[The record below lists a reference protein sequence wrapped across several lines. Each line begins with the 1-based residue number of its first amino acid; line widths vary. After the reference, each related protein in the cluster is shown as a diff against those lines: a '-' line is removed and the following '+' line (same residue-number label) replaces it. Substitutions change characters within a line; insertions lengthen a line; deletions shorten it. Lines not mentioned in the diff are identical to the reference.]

1 VGVPGQVDILVGP
14 GTSAP
19 AAELA
24 NAVHGEL
31 EALGARPRIVRR
43 PRDPDEGVPLLVVA
57 PHEVLPAL
65 QAETRERFEWIVAQS
80 LLLVLA
86 HPSSNAWQTTLP
98 YAERAAAL
106 LHASDA
112 GVAAFKR
119 LGRRVRRFP
128 IGFHASFE
136 AADGPAAEREVDVAF
151 VGVTSPRRLRVLAEA
166 AGALAARGTAIHLPD
181 TSATPSGGVLD
192 YLGAD
197 ERNALYARSS
207 VVLDVQRDDDHAF
220 GWLRAVQ
227 AICNGAVVLAEDA
240 DDHLPLQPG
249 RHFLRVGDGDLGAS
263 VEAALADP
271 VRLEEIRAE
280 AAQFLRTELPL
291 SSAVAAVADLAD
303 DVHPAR
309 RRRRAPAAI
318 QQAGQPPAGRES
330 DPLIDELAAMV
341 TKQSAVLKKLFVD
354 LRLLR
359 RQLARLQHTIESPDE
374 AVVEVTRS
382 PAAQEGD
389 APQVS
394 VLVSVHNYERFV
406 LEALTSALAS
416 DEVDVE
422 LVVVDDASTDTSVAT
437 IKAFM
442 EGRPD
447 AAITL
452 VEQRINTGVQRAR
465 NHAFD
470 HVRAPYVF
478 VLDADN
484 LVYPRGLAKLVRAL
498 EADPRAG
505 YAYGLLERFS
515 GDRSIDLMNTHSW
528 DAARLAEEHYID
540 AMALI
545 RTDAWRSVGGYVT
558 EQALELGWEDYDLW
572 LSFAMAG
579 MHGTYV
585 REIVGRY
592 RIHGVSS
599 LTTTT
604 LDTELLR
611 RRLQE
616 RHAPFFEAASR
627 TP

>member
-1 VGVPGQVDILVGP
+1 MGVPGQVDILVGP

-24 NAVHGEL
+24 HAIRGEL
-31 EALGARPRIVRR
+31 EALGARPRVVRR
-43 PRDPDEGVPLLVVA
+43 PRDPAEGLPLLIVA

-65 QAETRERFEWIVAQS
+65 HAEMPEQFESVVAQS

-86 HPSSNAWQTTLP
+86 HPTAPAWRATLP
-98 YAERAAAL
+98 YAEHAAAL

-112 GVAAFKR
+112 GVAAFTR
-119 LGRRVRRFP
+119 LGRRVWRFP
-128 IGFHASFE
+128 IGYHASFE
-136 AADGPAAEREVDVAF
+136 SAERPPARDVDVAF
-151 VGVTSPRRLRVLAEA
+151 AGVASQRRLRVLAEA
-166 AGALAARGTAIHLPD
+166 ASELAERQTEIHLPD
-181 TSATPSGGVLD
+181 RAATPSAAALD
-192 YLGAD
+192 YLGAE

-207 VVLDVQRDDDHAF
+207 IALDVHRDDDHAF

-227 AICNGAVVLAEDA
+227 AMCNGAVVLTEEA

-249 RHFLRVGDGDLGAS
+249 RHFLQVQDGDLGAAIES
-263 VEAALADP
+263 ALADP
-271 VRLEEIRAE
+271 ERLDAIRAE
-280 AAQFLRTELPL
+280 ADRFLRTELPL
-291 SSAVAAVADLAD
+291 SSAVGAVADLAD
-303 DVHPAR
+303 DVQSAR
-309 RRRRAPAAI
+309 RRRRTPTPI
-318 QQAGQPPAGRES
+318 RPAGQKPAPREA
-330 DPLIDELAAMV
+330 DPRIDELNALV

-374 AVVEVTRS
+374 AVVEVTRT
-382 PAAQEGD
+382 PAAETGD
-389 APQVS
+389 TPEVS
-394 VLVSVHNYERFV
+394 VLISVHNYERFV
-406 LEALTSALAS
+406 LDAMTSALAS
-416 DEVDVE
+416 EDVE
-422 LVVVDDASTDTSVAT
+422 IELVIVDDASTDSSVAT
-437 IKAFM
+437 IKGFM
-442 EGRPD
+442 SEHPD
-447 AAITL
+447 EAVTL
-452 VEQRINTGVQRAR
+452 VAQRINTGVQRAR
-465 NHAFD
+465 NHAFE

-484 LVYPRGLAKLVRAL
+484 LVYPSGIAKLVRAL
-498 EADPRAG
+498 ESDERAG

-545 RTDAWRSVGGYVT
+545 RSDAWRMVGGYVT

-579 MHGTYV
+579 MHGAYV

-616 RHAPFFEAASR
+616 RHAPFFAAASR

>member
-1 VGVPGQVDILVGP
+1 MGVPGQVDILVGP

-24 NAVHGEL
+24 NAIRGEL
-31 EALGARPRIVRR
+31 EALGAQPRVVRR
-43 PRDPDEGVPLLVVA
+43 PRDPSEGVPLLVVA
-57 PHEVLPAL
+57 PHEVLPSL
-65 QAETRERFEWIVAQS
+65 QAETREQFGWIVAQS

-86 HPSSNAWQTTLP
+86 HPSWPAWRTTLP
-98 YAERAAAL
+98 YAEHAAAL
-106 LHASDA
+106 LHTSDA

-128 IGFHASFE
+128 IGYHATFE
-136 AADGPAAEREVDVAF
+136 ATDAPAAGRDVDVAF
-151 VGVTSPRRLRVLAEA
+151 VGVTSPLRLRELAEA
-166 AGALAARGTAIHLPD
+166 APVLAAHRTAIHLPD
-181 TSATPSGGVLD
+181 TSATPSVAVLD
-192 YLGAD
+192 YLAAE

-207 VVLDVQRDDDHAF
+207 LALDLHRDDDSGF

-227 AICNGAVVLAEDA
+227 AICNGAVVLAEEA
-240 DDHLPLQPG
+240 DDHLPLQPD
-249 RHFLRVGDGDLGAS
+249 RHFLQVRDGDLGAS
-263 VEAALADP
+263 VESALADP
-271 VRLEEIRAE
+271 ARLEEIRTE
-280 AAQFLRTELPL
+280 ADRFLRTELPL

-303 DVHPAR
+303 DVRSAR
-309 RRRRAPAAI
+309 RRRRQPAPATRAEHAPAAL
-318 QQAGQPPAGRES
+318 ET
-330 DPLIDELAAMV
+330 DPRIDELASMV

-382 PAAQEGD
+382 AAARDGATPE
-389 APQVS
+389 VS

-406 LEALTSALAS
+406 LDALGSALAS
-416 DEVDVE
+416 DEVAVE
-422 LVVVDDASTDTSVAT
+422 LVIVDDASTDTSVAT
-437 IKAFM
+437 IKEFM
-442 EGRPD
+442 QERPD
-447 AAITL
+447 AAVTL

-465 NHAFD
+465 NHAFG

-484 LVYPRGLAKLVRAL
+484 LVYPRGIAKLVRAL
-498 EADPRAG
+498 ESDERAG

-545 RTDAWRSVGGYVT
+545 RTDAWRTVGGYVT

-579 MHGTYV
+579 MHGAYV

-616 RHAPFFEAASR
+616 RHAPFFAAASR

>member
-1 VGVPGQVDILVGP
+1 MGVPGQVDILVGS

-24 NAVHGEL
+24 HAIRAEL
-31 EALGARPRIVRR
+31 EALGAGPRVVRR
-43 PRDPDEGVPLLVVA
+43 PRDPSEGVPLLVVA

-65 QAETRERFEWIVAQS
+65 QRETREQFGSIVAQS

-86 HPSSNAWQTTLP
+86 HPSSPAWQAALP
-98 YAERAAAL
+98 YAEHAAAL

-128 IGFHASFE
+128 IGYHATFE
-136 AADGPAAEREVDVAF
+136 ATEGRAAERDVDVAF
-151 VGVTSPRRLRVLAEA
+151 VGVTSPLRLRELAEA
-166 AGALAARGTAIHLPD
+166 APVLAAHRTAIHLPD
-181 TSATPSGGVLD
+181 TSATPSGAVLD
-192 YLGAD
+192 YLGAE

-207 VVLDVQRDDDHAF
+207 LALDLHHDDDNGF

-227 AICNGAVVLAEDA
+227 AICNGAVVLAEEA
-240 DDHLPLQPG
+240 DDHLPLQPD
-249 RHFLRVGDGDLGAS
+249 RHFLQVRDGDLGAS
-263 VEAALADP
+263 VESALAEP
-271 VRLEEIRAE
+271 ARLEEIRTE
-280 AAQFLRTELPL
+280 ADRFLRTELPL

-303 DVHPAR
+303 DVRSARKR
-309 RRRRAPAAI
+309 RRQPAPAPQAEHAPAAL
-318 QQAGQPPAGRES
+318 ET
-330 DPLIDELAAMV
+330 DPRIDELASMV

-382 PAAQEGD
+382 AAAREGGT
-389 APQVS
+389 PEVS

-406 LEALTSALAS
+406 LDALGSALAS

-422 LVVVDDASTDTSVAT
+422 LVIVDDASTDTSVAT
-437 IKAFM
+437 IKEFM
-442 EGRPD
+442 QERPD
-447 AAITL
+447 AAVTL

-465 NHAFD
+465 NHAFG

-484 LVYPRGLAKLVRAL
+484 LVYPRGIAKLVRAL
-498 EADPRAG
+498 ERDERAG

-579 MHGTYV
+579 MHGAYV

-616 RHAPFFEAASR
+616 RHAPFFAAASR

>member
-1 VGVPGQVDILVGP
+1 MPGQVDILVGP

-24 NAVHGEL
+24 HAIRGEL
-31 EALGARPRIVRR
+31 EALGARPRVVRR
-43 PRDPDEGVPLLVVA
+43 PRDPAEGVPLLVVA

-65 QAETRERFEWIVAQS
+65 QAETREQFEWIVAQS

-86 HPSSNAWQTTLP
+86 HPTSPAWQATLP
-98 YAERAAAL
+98 YAEHAAAL

-128 IGFHASFE
+128 IGYHASFE
-136 AADGPAAEREVDVAF
+136 AAERPAERDVDVAF
-151 VGVTSPRRLRVLAEA
+151 AGVTSPRRLRMLAEA
-166 AGALAARGTAIHLPD
+166 APVLASRETAIHLPD
-181 TSATPSGGVLD
+181 TAATPSAAVLD
-192 YLGAD
+192 YLGGE
-197 ERNALYARSS
+197 ERNALYARSTLA
-207 VVLDVQRDDDHAF
+207 LDVHRDDDHAF

-227 AICNGAVVLAEDA
+227 AICNGAVVLSEQA

-249 RHFLRVGDGDLGAS
+249 RHFLQVHDGDLAAA

-271 VRLEEIRAE
+271 ARLESIRAE
-280 AAQFLRTELPL
+280 ADRFIRTELPL
-291 SSAVAAVADLAD
+291 SSAATAVADLAD
-303 DVHPAR
+303 DVQSAR
-309 RRRRAPAAI
+309 RRRR
-318 QQAGQPPAGRES
+318 PPAPIAPRAQSTTAPEV
-330 DPLIDELAAMV
+330 DPRIDELTTMV

-374 AVVEVTRS
+374 AVVEVTRT
-382 PAAQEGD
+382 AAAETGD

-406 LEALTSALAS
+406 LDALTSALAS

-422 LVVVDDASTDTSVAT
+422 LVIVDDASTDTSVAT
-437 IKAFM
+437 VKGFM
-442 EGRPD
+442 DERAD

-452 VEQRINTGVQRAR
+452 VAQRINTGVQRAR

-484 LVYPRGLAKLVRAL
+484 LVYPRGIAKLVHAL
-498 EADPRAG
+498 EDDERAG

-579 MHGTYV
+579 MHGAYV

-616 RHAPFFEAASR
+616 RHAPFFAAASR

>member
-24 NAVHGEL
+24 HAVRGEL
-31 EALGARPRIVRR
+31 EALGAQPRVVRR
-43 PRDPDEGVPLLVVA
+43 PRDPAEGVPLLVVA

-65 QAETRERFEWIVAQS
+65 QAETREQFEWIVAQS

-86 HPSSNAWQTTLP
+86 HPSSNAWQETLP
-98 YAERAAAL
+98 YAEHAAAL

-128 IGFHASFE
+128 IGYNATFE
-136 AADGPAAEREVDVAF
+136 AADGPAAQRDVDIAF

-166 AGALAARGTAIHLPD
+166 APVLAARETAIHLPD
-181 TSATPSGGVLD
+181 TSATPSGAVLD

-197 ERNALYARSS
+197 GRNALYARCSL
-207 VVLDVQRDDDHAF
+207 VLDLHRDDDHAF

-249 RHFLRVGDGDLGAS
+249 QHFLQIRDGDLGAS
-263 VEAALADP
+263 VEAALDDP
-271 VRLEEIRAE
+271 ARLEEIRAE
-280 AAQFLRTELPL
+280 AGRFLRTELPL
-291 SSAVAAVADLAD
+291 SSAAAAVAHLAD
-303 DVHPAR
+303 DVQSAR
-309 RRRRAPAAI
+309 RRRRPPAAIRQAEQAPAA
-318 QQAGQPPAGRES
+318 RES
-330 DPLIDELAAMV
+330 DPRIDELAAMV

-382 PAAQEGD
+382 AAAQAGGL
-389 APQVS
+389 PKVS
-394 VLVSVHNYERFV
+394 VLVSIHNYERFV
-406 LEALTSALAS
+406 LDALTSALSS
-416 DEVDVE
+416 DEVDIE
-422 LVVVDDASTDTSVAT
+422 LVIVDDASTDTSVAT
-437 IKAFM
+437 VKTFM
-442 EGRPD
+442 EERPD

-465 NHAFD
+465 NHAFG

-484 LVYPRGLAKLVRAL
+484 LVYPRGIAKLVRAL
-498 EADPRAG
+498 EHDERAG

-515 GDRSIDLMNTHSW
+515 GERSIDLMNTHSW

-579 MHGTYV
+579 MHGAYV

>member
-1 VGVPGQVDILVGP
+1 MGVPGQVDILVGP

-24 NAVHGEL
+24 HAIRGEL
-31 EALGARPRIVRR
+31 EALGAHPRVVRR
-43 PRDPDEGVPLLVVA
+43 PRDPAEGVPLLVVA

-65 QAETRERFEWIVAQS
+65 QAETREQFEWIVAQS
-80 LLLVLA
+80 LLRVLA
-86 HPSSNAWQTTLP
+86 HPSSNAWEETLP
-98 YAERAAAL
+98 YAEHAAAL

-128 IGFHASFE
+128 IGYNASFE
-136 AADGPAAEREVDVAF
+136 AADGPAAQRDVDIAF

-166 AGALAARGTAIHLPD
+166 APVLAARETAIHLPD
-181 TSATPSGGVLD
+181 TSATPSGAVLD
-192 YLGAD
+192 YLAAD
-197 ERNALYARSS
+197 ERSSLYARALL
-207 VVLDVQRDDDHAF
+207 VLDLHRDDDHAF

-249 RHFLRVGDGDLGAS
+249 QHFLQIRNGDLGAS

-271 VRLEEIRAE
+271 ARLQEIRAE
-280 AAQFLRTELPL
+280 AGRFLRTELPL
-291 SSAVAAVADLAD
+291 SSAAAAVADLAA
-303 DVHPAR
+303 DVQSAR
-309 RRRRAPAAI
+309 RRRRPPAVIRQAEQAPAA
-318 QQAGQPPAGRES
+318 GES
-330 DPLIDELAAMV
+330 DPRIDELAAMV

-382 PAAQEGD
+382 AAAQMGGLPE
-389 APQVS
+389 VS

-406 LEALTSALAS
+406 LDALSSALSS
-416 DEVDVE
+416 DEVDIE
-422 LVVVDDASTDTSVAT
+422 LVIVDDASTDSSVAT
-437 IKAFM
+437 VKAFM
-442 EGRPD
+442 EERPD

-465 NHAFD
+465 NHAFG

-484 LVYPRGLAKLVRAL
+484 LVYPRGIAKLVRAL
-498 EADPRAG
+498 EHDERAG

-579 MHGTYV
+579 MHGAYV

>member
-1 VGVPGQVDILVGP
+1 VL
-14 GTSAP
+14 
-19 AAELA
+19 
-24 NAVHGEL
+24 GEL
-31 EALGARPRIVRR
+31 ETLGARSRVVRR
-43 PRDPDEGVPLLVVA
+43 PRDPAEGVPLLVVA

-65 QAETRERFEWIVAQS
+65 HAEAREQFEWIVAQS

-86 HPSSNAWQTTLP
+86 HPGSPEWQATLP
-98 YAERAAAL
+98 YAEHAGAL
-106 LHASDA
+106 LHVSDA

-128 IGFHASFE
+128 LGHHASFE
-136 AADGPAAEREVDVAF
+136 AAGPPPPVRDVDVAF

-166 AGALAARGTAIHLPD
+166 ASVLAASTTEILLPD
-181 TSATPSGGVLD
+181 TSATSSGPVLD
-192 YLGAD
+192 YLGAE

-207 VVLDVQRDDDHAF
+207 LVLDVQREDDHAF
-220 GWLRAVQ
+220 GWLRVVQ
-227 AICNGAVVLAEDA
+227 AICNGAVVLAEDS

-249 RHFLRVGDGDLGAS
+249 RHFLQVSDGDLGAS
-263 VEAALADP
+263 VESALADP
-271 VRLEEIRAE
+271 VRLDDLRAE
-280 AAQFLRTELPL
+280 AVQFLRTELPL
-291 SSAVAAVADLAD
+291 ATGVAGLADLAD
-303 DVHPAR
+303 DLHSGR
-309 RRRRAPAAI
+309 RRRRQPAPI
-318 QQAGQPPAGRES
+318 PQVEQAPVARES
-330 DPLIDELAAMV
+330 DPRIDELTAMV
-341 TKQSAVLKKLFVD
+341 AKQSAVLKKLFVD

-359 RQLARLQHTIESPDE
+359 RQLARMQHTIESPDE

-382 PAAQEGD
+382 AAAQGG
-389 APQVS
+389 APEVS

-406 LEALTSALAS
+406 LDALTSALAS
-416 DEVDVE
+416 ADVDVE
-422 LVVVDDASTDTSVAT
+422 LVIVDDASTDTSVAT
-437 IKAFM
+437 IKGFM
-442 EGRPD
+442 EERSD

-465 NHAFD
+465 NHAFG

-484 LVYPRGLAKLVRAL
+484 LVYPRGIGKLVRAL

-579 MHGTYV
+579 MHGAYV

-616 RHAPFFEAASR
+616 RHAPFFAAASR
-627 TP
+627 TS